1 MERRAEE
8 IVMSALGHAYF
19 RGKAGQG
26 MYASALTELAR
37 ALDKDGFEIV
47 RKHGMDWR
55 EILRRREAERLRA
68 WELGVTPPLGGAFR
82 VSEARRTGDWS
93 EVTDAD
99 WTAWVNALRDRN
111 AFESSVLAA
120 IERDRQPDED
130 APGYLAAVR
139 LLRGRLPSIKEI
151 DEALGGASPDGSQGN
166 VWTLRQ
172 RIVDRRPP
180 AGPFW
185 GEPEAA
191 PFEPASE
198 PKLETGR
205 VVILDE
211 AGERKIQDLLAGKSV
226 PTGRIVEVTYRMPN
240 GTTKTVRHAEFG
252 KLDSV
257 SYDPLPPVGASI
269 EGATVL
275 GARATVKLQP
285 GRRVG
290 VGVHD
295 REGAEGCE
303 VLGVFWTDG
312 VISFSGDVDEMRDF
326 KAQLARLS
334 AMPATEAFL

>member
-8 IVMSALGHAYF
+8 IVMNALGHAYF

-68 WELGVTPPLGGAFR
+68 WELGVTPPMGGAFR

-120 IERDRQPDED
+120 IERDRQPDKD

-166 VWTLRQ
+166 VWALRQ
-172 RIVDRRPP
+172 RIVDGRAAVER
-180 AGPFW
+180 FW
-185 GEPEAA
+185 DGPEAA
-191 PFEPASE
+191 SFEPAAE
-198 PKLETGR
+198 PKVKVGR
-205 VVILDE
+205 VVVLDE
-211 AGERKIQDLLAGKSV
+211 AAERKLQDLLAGKSV
-226 PTGRIVEVTYRMPN
+226 PTGRLVEVTYRMPN

-252 KLDSV
+252 KLDKV
-257 SYDPLPPVGASI
+257 SYDPTPVAGAEI
-269 EGATVL
+269 A
-275 GARATVKLQP
+275 GARVLSARETVKVPP
-285 GRRVG
+285 GEKVVEVPGLMLRDNGILAVFYDDGIISFAGDAADMVAFRDMAARVVG
-290 VGVHD
+290 VPV
-295 REGAEGCE
+295 
-303 VLGVFWTDG
+303 
-312 VISFSGDVDEMRDF
+312 SRD
-326 KAQLARLS
+326 AS
-334 AMPATEAFL
+334 

>member
-8 IVMSALGHAYF
+8 IVMNALGHAYF

-68 WELGVTPPLGGAFR
+68 WELGVTPPMGGAFR

-139 LLRGRLPSIKEI
+139 LLRGRLPSVKEI

-166 VWTLRQ
+166 VWALRQ

-185 GEPEAA
+185 GEPEADS
-191 PFEPASE
+191 FEPTAE
-198 PKLETGR
+198 PKVKVGR
-205 VVILDE
+205 VVVLDE
-211 AGERKIQDLLAGKSV
+211 AGERKLQDLLAGKSV
-226 PTGRIVEVTYRMPN
+226 PTGRIVEVTCRMPD
-240 GTTKTVRHAEFG
+240 GTTKTERHAEFG
-252 KLDSV
+252 KIDAV
-257 SYDPLPPVGASI
+257 SYDPTPVVGSEVAGAC
-269 EGATVL
+269 VL
-275 GARATVKLQP
+275 SVRATVKVPP
-285 GRRVG
+285 GKRVG
-290 VGVHD
+290 AGEHDRDHAVVVGV
-295 REGAEGCE
+295 
-303 VLGVFWTDG
+303 LSTDG
-312 VISFSGDVDEMRDF
+312 TLTMRGDAEQRKEF
-326 KAQLARLS
+326 LAQLARLI
-334 AMPATEAFL
+334 ATPVKGATT